1 MLKCKQKKLNKCKKP
16 KHLHTQNMNMNMSI
30 SMGTSAW
37 YANQNVNEDS
47 KTELQA
53 ENYRLIMGS
62 IWDFQHLY
70 RYHIHT
76 CIQTNSQCLQM
87 LTVVVG
93 IVQFYSRTQRAFA
106 KITIIAQMHICTA
119 KQTYEYSALIRGKEE
134 KGTRVNILFLY
145 L

>member
-1 MLKCKQKKLNKCKKP
+1 M
-16 KHLHTQNMNMNMSI
+16 
-30 SMGTSAW
+30 
-37 YANQNVNEDS
+37 NEDS
-47 KTELQA
+47 KTELQT
-53 ENYRLIMGS
+53 ENYKLIMGS

-70 RYHIHT
+70 RYHI
-76 CIQTNSQCLQM
+76 QTNIQCLQM